1 MENGI
6 PEAELARIHAPI
18 GLDILG
24 QTPAE
29 IAVSIAAEMILH
41 RAKRSRDREKAAG
54 GGVRMHVFLTGP
66 VQIGKSTLIAAAL
79 DALQPERLG
88 GFRTVSAKPEADGSR
103 PVYLHP
109 AAAQDLLCGAQN
121 RVGIRRPEL
130 GIASFPDAFE
140 TAGMDALKGA
150 EDCDLVLMD
159 EIGRMERHA
168 DTYSA
173 RIRTL
178 LDGCVPIL
186 GVVQKKGRHPARRR
200 HPQPP
205 ERAPDRGIGGEPRR
219 AAPGDPE
226 RTAQLNVCGKLVC
239 TCPFGCRAGTTHN
252 AQEVLCSFL
261 LFLTRLRSTKSRCSR
276 FFSKLTLEKLLY
288 AAVLL
293 VLCAV
298 LIKLILKAADK
309 LFSHSKLDHTI
320 FGFLRTTAKAVL
332 IFIAVMLVAG
342 TLGIDT
348 SSLLAILSVAGLA
361 VSLSMQT
368 ALSNVAG
375 ALMILT
381 AKPFRSGDYVQI
393 GDKAGTVLTIGAV

>member
-1 MENGI
+1 
-6 PEAELARIHAPI
+6 
-18 GLDILG
+18 
-24 QTPAE
+24 
-29 IAVSIAAEMILH
+29 
-41 RAKRSRDREKAAG
+41 
-54 GGVRMHVFLTGP
+54 MHVFLTGP

-186 GVVQKKGRHPARRR
+186 GVVQKKADTPLAAAIRSHPNVRLIEVSEENRDVLL
-200 HPQPP
+200 P
-205 ERAPDRGIGGEPRR
+205 EILSALRLLNHVSLETDIRLISIAGGTKNNVISSECKAEILVAKEDADKVKASVAELKATWDKEFLGKEPGLTVDVEEESVSGV
-219 AAPGDPE
+219 A
-226 RTAQLNVCGKLVC
+226 VM
-239 TCPFGCRAGTTHN
+239 N
-252 AQEVLCSFL
+252 AE
-261 LFLTRLRSTKSRCSR
+261 STKRVITYFIICPNGVQCYDR
-276 FFSKLTLEKLLY
+276 ELEG
-288 AAVLL
+288 L
-293 VLCAV
+293 VETSLN
-298 LIKLILKAADK
+298 
-309 LFSHSKLDHTI
+309 
-320 FGFLRTTAKAVL
+320 
-332 IFIAVMLVAG
+332 
-342 TLGIDT
+342 LGIVETTKDT
-348 SSLLAILSVAGLA
+348 VKLESLVRSSMESKKADMKEILDTCAQVVGASGKVQGGYPAWEYKVDSELRKVMVETFVEQYGKEPV
-361 VSLSMQT
+361 VS
-368 ALSNVAG
+368 
-375 ALMILT
+375 
-381 AKPFRSGDYVQI
+381 
-393 GDKAGTVLTIGAV
+393 TIHVNN